1 MQAHDNYIHHED
13 LSGLRSRHPQ
23 NDRSSYPVNHIAHR
37 FGVRLRDLRK
47 AHNLTQSRMAAEFGI
62 DRSFI
67 SDLERG
73 QKAVCLPLLDVLAR
87 GLNLSLSDL
96 LDDL

>member
-1 MQAHDNYIHHED
+1 MQTSEHYTPKQALTD
-13 LSGLRSRHPQ
+13 LRSLPPQ
-23 NDRSSYPVNHIAHR
+23 SDRSSYPVNHIAHR

-47 AHNLTQSRMAAEFGI
+47 AHNLTQSRMATEFGI

-73 QKAVCLPLLDVLAR
+73 QKAICLPLLDVLAR

-96 LDDL
+96 LNNL

>member
-1 MQAHDNYIHHED
+1 MRSPD
-13 LSGLRSRHPQ
+13 LSTTPPSFAGPSTVPLGH
-23 NDRSSYPVNHIAHR
+23 DRSTYPVNHIAHR

-47 AHNLTQSRMAAEFGI
+47 AQRLTQSRMAAEFGI

-73 QKAVCLPLLDVLAR
+73 QKAICLPLLDVLAR

-96 LDDL
+96 LQNL

>member
-1 MQAHDNYIHHED
+1 MQNPDVFPTSHNLPVRHLPRLQHE
-13 LSGLRSRHPQ
+13 RSA
-23 NDRSSYPVNHIAHR
+23 YPVGHIAHR
-37 FGVRLRDLRK
+37 FGLRLRNLRK
-47 AHNLTQSRMAAEFGI
+47 AHNLTQSRMATEFGI

-87 GLNLSLSDL
+87 GLNVSLSDL
-96 LDDL
+96 LSDL

>member
-1 MQAHDNYIHHED
+1 MQTLDVLSASSLKPEACLPAPVHD
-13 LSGLRSRHPQ
+13 RT
-23 NDRSSYPVNHIAHR
+23 SYPVNHIAHR

-47 AHNLTQSRMAAEFGI
+47 ANNLTQSKMAAEFGI

-73 QKAVCLPLLDVLAR
+73 QKAICLPLLDVLAR
-87 GLNLSLSDL
+87 GLHLSLSDL
-96 LDDL
+96 LHDL

>member
-1 MQAHDNYIHHED
+1 
-13 LSGLRSRHPQ
+13 
-23 NDRSSYPVNHIAHR
+23 
-37 FGVRLRDLRK
+37 
-47 AHNLTQSRMAAEFGI
+47 MATEFGI

-73 QKAVCLPLLDVLAR
+73 QKAICLPLLDVLAR

-96 LDDL
+96 LNNL

>member
-1 MQAHDNYIHHED
+1 MSSFETASACHVPLERPPSLPNE
-13 LSGLRSRHPQ
+13 
-23 NDRSSYPVNHIAHR
+23 RSSYPVNHIAHR

-47 AHNLTQSRMAAEFGI
+47 ANHLTQSRMAAEFGI

-87 GLNLSLSDL
+87 GLHLSLSDL
-96 LDDL
+96 LHDL

>member
-1 MQAHDNYIHHED
+1 MPIAEILLPSASQP
-13 LSGLRSRHPQ
+13 LRRSLPPGS
-23 NDRSSYPVNHIAHR
+23 DRSTYPVNHIAHR
-37 FGVRLRDLRK
+37 FGLRLRHLRK
-47 AHNLTQSRMAAEFGI
+47 AQNLTQSRMAAEFGI

-87 GLNLSLSDL
+87 GLHLSLSDL
-96 LDDL
+96 LHDL